1 MHENTIIQHLN
12 GKFLS
17 VDTDAVGESVS
28 GLRRGH
34 DTTVPSPVVI
44 DDFAP
49 HPLAL
54 SPADG
59 LSLEAELAIPAQ
71 ANAAVVL
78 CHPHPQQGGTM
89 TSLVTSELFRLLP
102 ESGLAVLRFNFR
114 GVGKSEGS
122 HEFGV
127 GEATDIVAAIDAI
140 TVECPSLP
148 VFVSGWSFGADTS
161 LSIVDPRIAAWV
173 ACAPPLRILPLD
185 ELTAEAG
192 NDPRPKLL
200 IIPEHDQFRNPASAI
215 EATAAWANTT
225 VVTVAGADHFF
236 VGRTNKVAKLVVD
249 FIQAQITT

>member
-1 MHENTIIQHLN
+1 MHENAIIQHLN

-17 VDTDAVGESVS
+17 IDTDAVGESIS
-28 GLRRGH
+28 GLRSGH
-34 DTTVPSPVVI
+34 DTTVPSPVVT

-54 SPADG
+54 TTADG
-59 LSLEAELAIPAQ
+59 LSLEAELTVPAQ
-71 ANAAVVL
+71 ADAAVVL

-127 GEATDIVAAIDAI
+127 GEAVDIVAAIDAI
-140 TVECPSLP
+140 TTECPLLP
-148 VFVSGWSFGADTS
+148 IFVSGWSFGADTS
-161 LSIVDPRIAAWV
+161 LSIVDPRIAAWI
-173 ACAPPLRILPLD
+173 ACAPPLRILPL
-185 ELTAEAG
+185 EGLTAAAG

-200 IIPEHDQFRNPASAI
+200 IIPEHDQFRDPSSAI
-215 EATAAWANTT
+215 EATTSWNNTSI
-225 VVTVAGADHFF
+225 VSIAGADHFF
-236 VGRTNKVAKLVVD
+236 VGRTDKVAKLVVD
-249 FIQAQITT
+249 FIAAQITA